1 MEDCIFKNES
11 QMGRQ
16 DSLKQG
22 EFRWK
27 IGKKNFIFAVNS
39 ESHKYV
45 YLPSISRACTVET
58 MKVFFD
64 ENWRNFVEIIILPEK
79 KC

>member
-11 QMGRQ
+11 QEGRQ

-27 IGKKNFIFAVNS
+27 IGKKKSFS
-39 ESHKYV
+39 Q
-45 YLPSISRACTVET
+45 
-58 MKVFFD
+58 
-64 ENWRNFVEIIILPEK
+64 
-79 KC
+79 